1 MVAASPLAAI
11 ANAQDQLREP
21 ALLQQTATSMG
32 VSVSAEQAAALQQY
46 AQLLLQWNKVYNL
59 TAIRDPSEVLTHHL
73 LDSLSVVP
81 ALKRQ
86 LAAQAWDNPEQ
97 VDVLDVGSG
106 GGLPGV
112 VLAIVCPELR
122 VSCVDTV
129 AKKAAFVQQVAA
141 QLPVAVLGGR
151 LKAIHNR
158 VEKLQTQYD
167 LIMSRAFASLADFTT
182 WSRQALKPTG
192 IWMAMKGQHPEQ
204 EIAQLPRWADMFH
217 VEQLQ
222 VPGLDAQRCVL
233 WLKDKA
239 K

>member
-1 MVAASPLAAI
+1 MAVTPHLAVI
-11 ANAQDQLREP
+11 ANAQDQLRDP
-21 ALLQQTATSMG
+21 ALLQQTAASMG
-32 VSVSAEQAAALQQY
+32 VGMSPEQAAALQQY

-59 TAIRDPSEVLTHHL
+59 TAIRDPNEVLTHHL

-86 LAAQAWDNPEQ
+86 LAAQAWERATDI
-97 VDVLDVGSG
+97 DVLDVGSG

-122 VSCVDTV
+122 ISCVDTV
-129 AKKAAFVQQVAA
+129 AKKVAFVQQVAA

-151 LKAIHNR
+151 LKAIHQR

-167 LIMSRAFASLADFTT
+167 LITSRAFASLADFTT

-192 IWMAMKGQHPEQ
+192 MWMAMKGQHPEQ
-204 EIAQLPRWADMFH
+204 EIAQLPSWVDVFH
-217 VEQLQ
+217 VEQLK
-222 VPGLDAQRCVL
+222 VSGLDAQRCVL
-233 WLKDKA
+233 WLRDKG
-239 K
+239 

>member
-1 MVAASPLAAI
+1 MVAATPFSAI

-21 ALLQQTATSMG
+21 ALLQQTAASMG
-32 VSVSAEQAAALQQY
+32 VSVSLEQAAALQQY

-59 TAIRDPSEVLTHHL
+59 TAIRDPNEVLTHHL

-86 LAAQAWDNPEQ
+86 LAAQAWDHTEQ

-158 VEKLQTQYD
+158 VEKLQSQYD
-167 LIMSRAFASLADFTT
+167 VITSRAFASLADFTT
-182 WSRQALKPTG
+182 WSRQALKPAG

-204 EIAQLPRWADMFH
+204 EIAQLPNWAAMFH

-233 WLKDKA
+233 WLKDKG
-239 K
+239 

>member
-1 MVAASPLAAI
+1 MSTLAVDNAAS
-11 ANAQDQLREP
+11 QLRDP
-21 ALLQQTATSMG
+21 ALLQHTAAAMG
-32 VSVSAEQAAALQQY
+32 VVISLEQSAALQQY

-59 TAIRDPSEVLTHHL
+59 TAIREPSDVLTHHL

-86 LAAQAWDNPEQ
+86 VAAQPRSGAGQ
-97 VDVLDVGSG
+97 IDVLDVGSG

-129 AKKAAFVQQVAA
+129 AKKTAFVQQVSA
-141 QLPVAVLGGR
+141 QLPATVLGGR

-158 VEKLQTQYD
+158 VEKLTSPYD
-167 LIMSRAFASLADFTT
+167 IVTSRAFASLTDFTT
-182 WSRQALKPTG
+182 WSRQSLKPSG
-192 IWMAMKGQHPEQ
+192 IWMAMKGQHPDQ
-204 EIAQLPRWADMFH
+204 EIAQLPSWVDVFH
-217 VEQLQ
+217 VEQLL

-233 WLKDKA
+233 WLRDNGK
-239 K
+239 

>member
-1 MVAASPLAAI
+1 
-11 ANAQDQLREP
+11 
-21 ALLQQTATSMG
+21 MG
-32 VSVSAEQAAALQQY
+32 VVVSIEQAAALQLY

-59 TAIRDPSEVLTHHL
+59 TAIRNPNEVLTHHL

-86 LAAQAWDNPEQ
+86 LAEQGWGNAAQIDL
-97 VDVLDVGSG
+97 LDVGSG

-141 QLPVAVLGGR
+141 QLPAAVLGGR

-158 VEKLQTQYD
+158 VEKLTTQYD
-167 LIMSRAFASLADFTT
+167 LVTSRAFASLADFTT

-192 IWMAMKGQHPEQ
+192 FWMAMKGQHPEQ
-204 EIAQLPRWADMFH
+204 EIVQLPSWVDMFH
-217 VEQLQ
+217 VEQLK
-222 VPGLDAQRCVL
+222 VPGLDAQRCVF
-233 WLKDKA
+233 WLRDKG
-239 K
+239 

>member
-1 MVAASPLAAI
+1 MAVATHSTVI
-11 ANAQDQLREP
+11 ANAQDQLQDP
-21 ALLQQTATSMG
+21 ALLQQTAASMG
-32 VSVSAEQAAALQQY
+32 VAVSVEQAAALQLY

-59 TAIRDPSEVLTHHL
+59 TAIRSPNEVLTHHL

-86 LAAQAWDNPEQ
+86 LAKQDWGHAAQIDL
-97 VDVLDVGSG
+97 LDVGSG

-141 QLPVAVLGGR
+141 QLPVSVLGGR

-167 LIMSRAFASLADFTT
+167 LVTSRAFASLVDFTT

-192 IWMAMKGQHPEQ
+192 CWMAMKGQHPEQ
-204 EIAQLPRWADMFH
+204 EIAQLPSWADMFH
-217 VEQLQ
+217 VEQLK
-222 VPGLDAQRCVL
+222 VPGLDAQRCVV
-233 WLKDKA
+233 WLKDKG
-239 K
+239 